1 MRVVAFFMIQYGV
14 LAGRE
19 LLMKRTR
26 LLLILLCID
35 SFLAPSLFAAEL
47 PQFAPGVSLLEGKQ
61 ASLFLQQPLASFC
74 VYAFHAGAVVSIP
87 FQLDERDRRERWTL
101 ERGPRPNA
109 DNIPQIFD
117 ENDAIVVMNRD
128 LGERGDPTQLPAGA
142 TLWGE
147 MRVGSAAEPL
157 GFAYIG
163 AFAQPSPLSLPE
175 SVPARYEEGGDRVYA
190 ERYTLEFRAPLPK
203 HIAFVETPGEF
214 GVNAVAGVH
223 AVGEVR
229 LLGGLIT
236 LHKTD
241 ADIQTELLGYKN
253 GPVRAIRRARYWIPL
268 PLGFRTTGRVDLLFY
283 RNFVEGTAMLKIGI
297 PPRLVLASGELQ
309 AYFDFLR
316 QDGARVLLAGETP
329 SEPVDGRM
337 TPAKRALV
345 GRPARWAA
353 LLLPDGRTVVFIVR
367 LEGALQRMEQH
378 LYFEDVAEPGETVG
392 GRPFFGFQFT
402 RIDRLKTGT
411 HRLSVFAYVLDSV
424 NPADIRNVVDIFL
437 APPGVAV
444 TQLTPAS

>member
-1 MRVVAFFMIQYGV
+1 MKKI
-14 LAGRE
+14 
-19 LLMKRTR
+19 LLV
-26 LLLILLCID
+26 LLLVDVSVLGP
-35 SFLAPSLFAAEL
+35 FSLSATEL
-47 PQFAPGVSLLEGKQ
+47 SQLTPGVSVLEGKN
-61 ASLFLQQPLASFC
+61 ASLFLQHPLTSFRF
-74 VYAFHAGAVVSIP
+74 YAFRAGAVVSIP
-87 FQLDERDRRERWTL
+87 FQLDERDRRERWVL
-101 ERGPRPNA
+101 DQGPRQNTDTLPG
-109 DNIPQIFD
+109 IFD
-117 ENDAIVVMNRD
+117 ENDAFVVMNRD
-128 LGERGDPTQLPAGA
+128 LGERGDPTRFPAGA

-147 MRVGSAAEPL
+147 VRVGSATEPL

-163 AFAQPSPLSLPE
+163 VFERPPPLSLPE
-175 SVPARYEEGGDRVYA
+175 SIPARYEEATDRVYA

-203 HIAFVETPGEF
+203 HIAFVETQGEF
-214 GVNAVAGVH
+214 GVSAVAGVH
-223 AVGEVR
+223 ALGEVR

-253 GPVRAIRRARYWIPL
+253 GPVRAIRRARYWVPL

-283 RNFVEGTAMLKIGI
+283 REFVEGTALLKIGI

-316 QDGARVLLAGETP
+316 QDGARVLLEGETP

-337 TPAKRALV
+337 TPAKQALV

-353 LLLPDGRTVVFIVR
+353 LLLPEGRTVVFIVR

-378 LYFEDVAEPGETVG
+378 LYFEDVAQPGESVG

-402 RIDRLKTGT
+402 RLDRLKTGT
-411 HRLSVFAYVLDSV
+411 HRLSVFAYVLDSTE
-424 NPADIRNVVDIFL
+424 PKDIQRVVGIFL
-437 APPGVAV
+437 SPPEVV
-444 TQLTPAS
+444 VMPREH